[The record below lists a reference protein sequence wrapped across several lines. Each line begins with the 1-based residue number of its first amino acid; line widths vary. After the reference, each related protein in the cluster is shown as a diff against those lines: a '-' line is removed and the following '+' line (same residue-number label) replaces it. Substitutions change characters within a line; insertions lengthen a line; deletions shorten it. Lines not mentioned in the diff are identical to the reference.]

1 MPITPVTF
9 RATQTAQPLQTPQKK
24 EESLEEILKKE
35 GVEIPK
41 LTPAQK
47 GLANGLFWAGG
58 GFVFDRLLNLL
69 PGNFFKTPLKQAV
82 LINGAIGLV
91 MGVYSFF
98 KAKKLNKMQPDSKTN
113 A

>member
-1 MPITPVTF
+1 MSITPVSF
-9 RATQTAQPLQTPQKK
+9 KAAPAAQSLQTPQKK

-91 MGVYSFF
+91 MGAYSFF
-98 KAKKLNKMQPDSKTN
+98 KAKKLDKMQPDSKTN